1 MQKGPGP
8 AGDIRGV
15 DRGDGAPALAIRRT
29 SQGQTARSGDAREF
43 VLQRKT
49 GDMSDFDLD
58 ERFGLVFVASN
69 SLTHRQAAGD
79 IVNCYRAARRHLA
92 PGGRFAFD
100 VFNPS
105 VQVLAG
111 GVGRGC
117 SSAAT

>member
-1 MQKGPGP
+1 
-8 AGDIRGV
+8 
-15 DRGDGAPALAIRRT
+15 
-29 SQGQTARSGDAREF
+29 
-43 VLQRKT
+43 
-49 GDMSDFDLD
+49 MSDFDLD

-69 SLTHRQAAGD
+69 SLTHLHAAGD
-79 IVNCYRAARRHLA
+79 IVNCFRAVRRHLA

-117 SSAAT
+117 SSAAAT